1 MELCNM
7 VIGVLYIKIGLCL
20 LALPS
25 TARGIVFRFIIEY
38 NSLRDFG
45 PYIVDLVSYKDF

>member
-7 VIGVLYIKIGLCL
+7 VIGVLYIKIGVCL

-25 TARGIVFRFIIEY
+25 TARILCLD
-38 NSLRDFG
+38 SL
-45 PYIVDLVSYKDF
+45 